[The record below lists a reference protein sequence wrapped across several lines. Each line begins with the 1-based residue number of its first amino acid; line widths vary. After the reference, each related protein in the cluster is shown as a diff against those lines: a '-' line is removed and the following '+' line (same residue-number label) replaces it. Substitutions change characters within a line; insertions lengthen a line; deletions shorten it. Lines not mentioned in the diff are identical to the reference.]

1 MAFSIHAH
9 LLPSINSYAEAL
21 DQYNGAIPFKYS
33 TAMRFIASRSDVTK
47 LVWKDDASQD
57 INFRYHSTNVVTWHT
72 DNTVTINVDYDSVS
86 TRTFASRLS
95 GHGVHNSKGYTM
107 VCGKAIGA
115 RATIKDGTVIS
126 GSIPVIKLVVNR
138 KRAKEI
144 MLAWQPVLLH
154 AKAIYAMNKDVFNN
168 TANWRYSTFI
178 KTEPPEL
185 ADINDFVLENS
196 VRLDSYNSFAQRIRN
211 KVYSVENGAL
221 IEQVEIPA

>member
-1 MAFSIHAH
+1 MAFSIYAH
-9 LLPSINSYAEAL
+9 LLPSIGSYAQAL

-138 KRAKEI
+138 KRAKEV
-144 MLAWQPVLLH
+144 MQQWQPVLLH
-154 AKAIYAMNKDVFNN
+154 ARAIYAMDNNVFQVGAGYRRFANN
-168 TANWRYSTFI
+168 GD
-178 KTEPPEL
+178 EPPSVEDMHDWVL
-185 ADINDFVLENS
+185 DFCHFY
-196 VRLDSYNSFAQRIRN
+196 DTYDTFAQKLRN
-211 KVYSVENGAL
+211 KVHTVENGAY
-221 IEQVEIPA
+221 IKKVVVAA